1 MEPRWF
7 ILLSYPFTER
17 LIGTIRREYLD
28 QILFWNGR
36 DLEEKL
42 REFQAYYNA
51 HRVHQSLN
59 LKTPDEAA
67 GKKPP
72 TLANLRN
79 CLWRPHCNGLFQT
92 PMAA

>member
-1 MEPRWF
+1 VPV
-7 ILLSYPFTER
+7 SHPFTER

-42 REFQAYYNA
+42 GEFRNYYNT

-67 GKKPP
+67 GKEPP
-72 TLANLRN
+72 SLANLKN
-79 CLWRPHCNGLFQT
+79 CGWISHCGGLYQT
-92 PMAA
+92 PVAV